1 VRVGGRELVGFGV
14 GEANGSSVGMDVVV
28 GFIGRMIGVEVV
40 ATVAVALA
48 VVSGSIGTG
57 VGRGVVV
64 QETAVTQTKQ
74 IRIIQDNLLKGF
86 AMPFL
91 LLKEQNAKCFPFY
104 CKASNHRICFIR
116 ICPPTCIRKGKRNI
130 GS

>member
-1 VRVGGRELVGFGV
+1 
-14 GEANGSSVGMDVVV
+14 MDVVV

-64 QETAVTQTKQ
+64 QETAVTQTRQ

-91 LLKEQNAKCFPFY
+91 LLKEQNAKCVPFHR
-104 CKASNHRICFIR
+104 KASRHCICFRR
-116 ICPPTCIRKGKRNI
+116 IGPPTIIWKVNGNI
-130 GS
+130 TG